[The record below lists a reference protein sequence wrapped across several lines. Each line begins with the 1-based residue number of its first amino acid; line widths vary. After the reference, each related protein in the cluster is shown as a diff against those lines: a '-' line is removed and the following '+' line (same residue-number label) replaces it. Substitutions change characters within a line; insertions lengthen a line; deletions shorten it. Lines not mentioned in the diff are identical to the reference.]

1 VAQDP
6 NSRYP
11 LTHQWNATIET
22 QLSSNTVVRASY
34 LGSEREHAG
43 MVNPINTPLTQPGA
57 VQIHRPYQP
66 FGNISLSTNGQTA
79 NTQQMQLSLQRRYSS
94 GLSFQVEYS
103 LTKTLDSA
111 TTDRGIPSVPNNW
124 RLDRGNDSV
133 IRRHYLVSNY
143 VYELPFG
150 HGKRFLS
157 SLHGLP
163 EILLGGW
170 QTSGIITAAS
180 GLPFSVNFTSSLLG
194 QPSGRANIVGDPS
207 VPSTSINGWFNPQ
220 AFAVPA
226 PFTYGNSAP
235 NSLWG
240 PGLVTWDMGAFKN
253 FRFFERWNLQFRSEF
268 FNTLNHA
275 NFSNPQSNISV
286 PTQVGKIV
294 STSTGPRVVQFALR
308 LEF

>member
-1 VAQDP
+1 
-6 NSRYP
+6 
-11 LTHQWNATIET
+11 
-22 QLSSNTVVRASY
+22 
-34 LGSEREHAG
+34 
-43 MVNPINTPLTQPGA
+43 MVNPINTPLAQPGA
-57 VQIHRPYQP
+57 VQTHRPYQP
-66 FGNISLSTNGQTA
+66 FGNINLNTNGQTA
-79 NTQQMQLSLQRRYSS
+79 STQQLQLSLQRRYTS
-94 GLSFQVEYS
+94 GLSFQVEYA
-103 LTKTLDSA
+103 LTKALNSA
-111 TTDRGIPSVPNNW
+111 TTDRGTPSVPNNW
-124 RLDRGNDSV
+124 RLDRGNDSA
-133 IRRHYLVSNY
+133 IRTHYLVANY

-150 HGKRFLS
+150 R

-163 EILLGGW
+163 GILLSGW
-170 QTSGIITAAS
+170 QTSGIVTAGS

-194 QPSGRANIVGDPS
+194 QPSGRANIVGSPGVGSPS
-207 VPSTSINGWFNPQ
+207 ISGWFNPQ
-220 AFAVPA
+220 AFAVPS

-275 NFSNPQSNISV
+275 NFSNPQNNISS